1 MGLRMALIGFGE
13 VGGIFAADLLAA
25 GVERVAAYDIL
36 FHGPEGAARRAR
48 AGAMGVAAAGSA
60 REACAGSDVV
70 ISAVTAD
77 AAAAVA
83 QEAATFLAP
92 GQMLLDVNSASP
104 STKRN
109 AAQEVTAA
117 GACYVEGAV
126 MASVPGPRL
135 AVPILGGGPDAGR
148 AADLL
153 NPLGMRIT
161 PAATEYGRASAM
173 KLCRS
178 IMIKG
183 LEALIIDCAAAA
195 ARWEVEDEVFASL
208 TATFPSVDWR
218 QLSRDMPKRVHAH
231 GIRRAAEMRE
241 AGQMLEELGMS
252 PALARAV
259 ADQQQAHAKP
269 KGAAAQGAAA
279 QDTAS

>member
-1 MGLRMALIGFGE
+1 MGVRIALIGYGE
-13 VGGIFAADLLAA
+13 VGGIFAADLLAGGA
-25 GVERVAAYDIL
+25 ERVSAYDIL
-36 FHGPEGAARRAR
+36 FNGADGPAKRAR
-48 AGAMGVAAAGSA
+48 AEAAGVVPAGSP
-60 REACAGSDVV
+60 REACAGADVV
-70 ISAVTAD
+70 ISAVTA
-77 AAAAVA
+77 AATAAVA
-83 QEAATFLAP
+83 EAAAGFLVP
-92 GQMLLDVNSASP
+92 GQMLFDINSASP

-109 AAQEVTAA
+109 AARHVTEA
-117 GACYVEGAV
+117 GARYVEGAV

-178 IMIKG
+178 IVIKG
-183 LEALIIDCAAAA
+183 LEALIIDCGAAA

-208 TATFPSVDWR
+208 SATFPSVDWR
-218 QLSRDMPKRVHAH
+218 QLAQDMPKRVHAH
-231 GIRRAAEMRE
+231 GLRRAAEMRE
-241 AGQMLEELGMS
+241 AGQMLDELGLS
-252 PALARAV
+252 PALALAV

-269 KGAAAQGAAA
+269 KEA
-279 QDTAS
+279 TP